1 MDTPKAKIEVGDIA
15 KVISQEKTNEVFGV
29 HSDMVGVGDRFLV
42 YERYYNTWRK
52 SWTYND
58 AYGFSYCEEDLE
70 TATATEDEMKF
81 KVGDLVKVISHL
93 ETNSRFGYSKKM
105 RQIGDTF
112 TIKKSYKAPFT
123 GNYYHCDKGYAY
135 DEQDLMLVE
144 TEPEFEVGDKA
155 EVISREETSNR
166 FGVHSDMADVGGS
179 FFIDSRYYNDYK
191 GLWSYTDVNGFTYDE
206 RDLKKFVRPEP
217 EFEMGDKVRVVDT
230 KKTFER
236 YGYNEY
242 MKNVGDEFVITDS
255 KWDDEKGSWCY
266 IGNSFKYAGEDL
278 KKFVRPEPE
287 FEVGDKVR
295 LVDIKKTSERHGYT
309 GYMKNVGDEFVI
321 TYSKW
326 HDENESW
333 YYIGETYRYAPE
345 DLELV
350 VEEEFEI
357 KDLPQHVVL
366 RNAKDENDRTFYFGV
381 KRDGWDETIAVM
393 KYDKG
398 GVLSFV
404 DIFTY
409 SRMFNKTYTVV
420 EEMAVTGLRY
430 VVVGDV
436 PPVGDPLEVR
446 SGGTLRLNHLH
457 EHLPF

>member
-217 EFEMGDKVRVVDT
+217 EFEVGDKVRVVDRET
-230 KKTFER
+230 TTEL
-236 YGYNEY
+236 YGYNKH
-242 MKNVGDEFVITDS
+242 MKNVGDEFVIT
-255 KWDDEKGSWCY
+255 
-266 IGNSFKYAGEDL
+266 
-278 KKFVRPEPE
+278 
-287 FEVGDKVR
+287 
-295 LVDIKKTSERHGYT
+295 H
-309 GYMKNVGDEFVI
+309 
-321 TYSKW
+321 SKW
-326 HDENESW
+326 HDGYDSW
-333 YYIGETYRYAPE
+333 YYIGATYRYAPE

>member
-217 EFEMGDKVRVVDT
+217 EFE
-230 KKTFER
+230 
-236 YGYNEY
+236 
-242 MKNVGDEFVITDS
+242 
-255 KWDDEKGSWCY
+255 
-266 IGNSFKYAGEDL
+266 
-278 KKFVRPEPE
+278 
-287 FEVGDKVR
+287 VGDKVR